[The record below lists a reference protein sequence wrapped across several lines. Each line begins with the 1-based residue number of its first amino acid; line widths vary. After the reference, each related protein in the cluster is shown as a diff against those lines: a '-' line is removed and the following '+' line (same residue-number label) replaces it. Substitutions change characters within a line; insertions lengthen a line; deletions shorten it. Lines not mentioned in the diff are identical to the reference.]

1 MRDQNQERPQPG
13 LPWEGCKKQKSIMAH
28 FWWVHLRKKRFFH
41 NIGKYISMNQK
52 IFVDQTLQKKLHL
65 KIKTLKY
72 NIIRFFCKEK

>member
-1 MRDQNQERPQPG
+1 
-13 LPWEGCKKQKSIMAH
+13 
-28 FWWVHLRKKRFFH
+28 
-41 NIGKYISMNQK
+41 MNQK